1 LTEKPKKLQPALIG
15 GAVLGV
21 LSAIPY
27 VSSVNVACCAW
38 ALVGGVIAGVI
49 LVKRSPVFRVTNG
62 DGAAT
67 GALAGIF
74 GSLVVLAINVPLTLM
89 NWNTLVELMRQ
100 QAQTRNDPDSQRM
113 INSMVTFMQ
122 THAVVSVLLGWLIF
136 SIVAVGMATLGGL
149 IAVAIFEKRK
159 TPPQG
164 PPGYPP
170 QYYPPQ
176 GPPPG
181 YPPQGQPPP
190 YGGQPP
196 PQGQPP
202 YGGDTPPY

>member
-1 LTEKPKKLQPALIG
+1 
-15 GAVLGV
+15 
-21 LSAIPY
+21 
-27 VSSVNVACCAW
+27 
-38 ALVGGVIAGVI
+38 
-49 LVKRSPVFRVTNG
+49 
-62 DGAAT
+62 
-67 GALAGIF
+67 
-74 GSLVVLAINVPLTLM
+74 M
-89 NWNTLVELMRQ
+89 NWNTLVDLMRQ
-100 QAQTRNDPDSQRM
+100 QAQTRSDPDSQRV
-113 INSMVTFMQ
+113 INSMVAFMQ
-122 THAVVSVLLGWLIF
+122 QHAVVSVLLGWLIF
-136 SIVAVGMATLGGL
+136 AIVAVGMATIGGL